1 MKRIKYRCK
10 NTFDKIK
17 KSLITAKENKVIS
30 KYIKNNQIFITY
42 MITCLLNATILR
54 FFCINSLANYL
65 SIKAIMGD
73 LAVIVILGSFGYL
86 FHPKNRFT
94 YYLILDIF
102 LSAICMINSV
112 YYTFYSSFASVSM
125 LALTQYIGDVG
136 DAVVE
141 NVLQLKDLIYVIG
154 PLVLIFVHIKLKKKN
169 YYKKI
174 ETKTERKKKM
184 TKTLITGSAI
194 LGLFIITLTPLDV
207 SRFVKQWNKE
217 YIVTRFGI
225 YIYQSNDLITSI
237 QPKLNSMFGYD
248 KAKKSFNDYFA
259 NRTGQKTNEYTNI
272 FKDKNILV
280 IHAESMQNNVIGLE
294 FNGEAVSPTLNK
306 LAKEGMYFSNFYSQ
320 VSVGTSSDTEL
331 TFSTSLMPT
340 KSGTAFVA
348 YYNRNYNSIPK
359 LLSEQGYYT
368 FSMHANKADFWNR
381 RTMHKSLGYKKFY
394 SKSDYEVTPETSIGL
409 GLSDKEFFKQSIP
422 KLVNINNKYDNWYG
436 VMIMLT
442 NHTPFSDTDKYGE
455 FAVDMKETITKEDG
469 TTEEISHP
477 YMEGTKLGNY
487 FKSVHYADS
496 ALGQLL
502 EDLETN
508 GLLDDTVIV
517 LYGDHDAR
525 LPRKDYNLLYNYN
538 KETNSIL
545 DKDDPNYKEY
555 DSYQYELGRKVP
567 FIIWTK
573 DMAGTKY
580 NMEVKEVM
588 GMYDAMPTL
597 GNMFGFYNEYQLGN
611 DIFNVLGS
619 NIVCFP
625 NGNWVTNK
633 AYYNSQKIEYLS
645 LNGEAISEE
654 EIKKNTEYTN
664 NLLDVS
670 NNIIVFNLLDKNE
683 ENKIT
688 IEQVEKGNNNEIKKK
703 S

>member
-1 MKRIKYRCK
+1 MKRIKFRLK
-10 NTFDKIK
+10 NTMK
-17 KSLITAKENKVIS
+17 KVKNSITKAKENHIIRE
-30 KYIKNNQIFITY
+30 YIKNNQLFLIY
-42 MITCLLNATILR
+42 VITCLVNATMLR
-54 FFCINSLANYL
+54 FFCIHSMANYL

-86 FHPKNRFT
+86 CHPKNRFT
-94 YYLILDIF
+94 YYLIMDIF

-125 LALTQYIGDVG
+125 LSLTQYIGDVG

-141 NVLQLKDLIYVIG
+141 NVLQLKDLVYVIG
-154 PLVLIFVHIKLKKKN
+154 PLVLIFVHVKLKKKN

-174 ETKTERKKKM
+174 ESKSTRKKKM
-184 TKTLITGSAI
+184 TRTLISGSAI
-194 LGLFIITLTPLDV
+194 LGLFIVTLTSLDV

-225 YIYQSNDLITSI
+225 YIYQSNDLVTSL

-248 KAKKSFNDYFA
+248 KAKKTFNDYFA
-259 NRTGQKTNEYTNI
+259 NRETPKTNEYTGI
-272 FKDKNILV
+272 FKNKNILV

-294 FNGEAVSPTLNK
+294 FNGEEVSPNLNK
-306 LAKEGMYFSNFYSQ
+306 LASEGMYFSNYFSQ

-340 KSGTAFVA
+340 KSGTAFVS
-348 YYNRNYNSIPK
+348 YSDRTYNSIPK

-368 FSMHANKADFWNR
+368 FSMHANNADFWNR
-381 RTMHKSLGYKKFY
+381 RTMHNSLGYKRFY
-394 SKSDYEVTPETSIGL
+394 SKKDYKVTPETTIGL

-422 KLVNINNKYDNWYG
+422 KLVKINEKYDNWYG
-436 VMIMLT
+436 LMIMLT
-442 NHTPFSDTDKYGE
+442 NHTPFSDTEKYGE
-455 FAVDMKETITKEDG
+455 FAVDMKETITNEDG
-469 TTEEISHP
+469 TTEEVVHP

-496 ALGQLL
+496 ALGQLF
-502 EDLETN
+502 EDLDAN
-508 GLLDDTVIV
+508 GLLDNTVVV

-525 LPRKDYNLLYNYN
+525 LPRKDYDLLYNYD

-545 DKDDPNYKEY
+545 SKDDPNYKEY

-580 NMEVKEVM
+580 NMEVTEVM

-597 GNMFGFYNEYQLGN
+597 GNMFGFYNEYQLGH
-611 DIFNVLGS
+611 DIFNVIGS

-633 AYYNSQKIEYLS
+633 AYYNSQKVEYLS

-670 NNIIVFNLLDKNE
+670 NDIIVFNLLEKNE
-683 ENKIT
+683 ENKVT
-688 IEQVEKGNNNEIKKK
+688 IEQVEKG

>member
-1 MKRIKYRCK
+1 MKRIKFRFK
-10 NTFDKIK
+10 NTLKKVKNSIK
-17 KSLITAKENKVIS
+17 QAKENHIIRE
-30 KYIKNNQIFITY
+30 YIKNNQLFLIY
-42 MITCLLNATILR
+42 VITCLVNATMLR
-54 FFCINSLANYL
+54 FFCIHSISNYL

-86 FHPKNRFT
+86 CHPKNRFT

-125 LALTQYIGDVG
+125 LSLTQYIGDVG

-141 NVLQLKDLIYVIG
+141 NVLQLKDLVYVIG
-154 PLVLIFVHIKLKKKN
+154 PVVLIFIHIKLKKKN

-174 ETKTERKKKM
+174 ESKSTRKKKM
-184 TKTLITGSAI
+184 TSTLIAGAAI
-194 LGLFIITLTPLDV
+194 LGLFIITLTSLDV

-225 YIYQSNDLITSI
+225 YIYQSNDLVTSL

-248 KAKKSFNDYFA
+248 KAKKNFNDYFA
-259 NRTGQKTNEYTNI
+259 NRETPKTNEYTGI
-272 FKDKNILV
+272 FKNKNILV

-306 LAKEGMYFSNFYSQ
+306 LASEGMYFSNYFSQ

-340 KSGTAFVA
+340 KSGTAFVS
-348 YYNRNYNSIPK
+348 YSDRTYNSIPK

-368 FSMHANKADFWNR
+368 FSMHANNADFWNR
-381 RTMHKSLGYKKFY
+381 RTMHNSLGYQKFY
-394 SKSDYEVTPETSIGL
+394 SKKDYKVTPETTIGL

-422 KLVNINNKYDNWYG
+422 KLVKINEEYDNWYG
-436 VMIMLT
+436 LMIMLT
-442 NHTPFSDTDKYGE
+442 NHTPFSDTEKYGE
-455 FAVDMKETITKEDG
+455 FAVDMKETITNEDG
-469 TTEEISHP
+469 TTEEIVKS

-502 EDLETN
+502 EDLDAN
-508 GLLDDTVIV
+508 GLLDNTVVV

-525 LPRKDYNLLYNYN
+525 LPRKDYDLLYNYD

-580 NMEVKEVM
+580 NMEVTEVM

-597 GNMFGFYNEYQLGN
+597 GNMFGFYNEYQLGH
-611 DIFNVLGS
+611 DIFNVIGS

-633 AYYNSQKIEYLS
+633 AYYNSQKVEYLS

-670 NNIIVFNLLDKNE
+670 NDIIVFNLLEKNE
-683 ENKIT
+683 ENKVT
-688 IEQVEKGNNNEIKKK
+688 IEQVEKG